1 MRAAAGPR
9 GWQLGTALGQRAKP
23 APWIL
28 RPCPSARRAGPTR
41 LEICRCDDSVR
52 FCCFLVSYRPL
63 ARSSS
68 TRVWATGLA
77 AWASA
82 RAVDSKSSSPLPPL
96 AARKPSRRRAAP
108 PLRYKILGEVSRR
121 APIVNASGG
130 APRRGLAH
138 IVARC
143 PSRLNPRGAPGTRI
157 SKDGVPI
164 FRRPPLS
171 RCDAY
176 RAPPAP
182 SGRSP

>member
-130 APRRGLAH
+130 APRRDPIH
-138 IVARC
+138 IAARC
-143 PSRLNPRGAPGTRI
+143 PWPRNLPDGSGTRTNRGAAPTRH
-157 SKDGVPI
+157 
-164 FRRPPLS
+164 RPPLHKS
-171 RCDAY
+171 GAY
-176 RAPPAP
+176 RARPAP
-182 SGRSP
+182 SGRSL